1 MFRITDEEFNLTK
14 KVDFLVIGAGII
26 GLSVALELRKSF
38 PASSVLVVEKE
49 KTVAEHA
56 SGRNSGVLHAGF
68 YYSSDS
74 LKAKFCRNGNLRL
87 RQLIN
92 DNSIPLRETGKVV
105 VAKNSGDLEYLYKL
119 YERGI
124 ENGVEIKLKNER
136 ELNKYEPLAVTF
148 KDFIWSPTTATSDP
162 LLVSQVILNKL
173 TQSGGE
179 VLFSSEIDFKDG
191 TTLVNGKPVEAG
203 LIINSAGTGA
213 LKIAHKNAAGQHY
226 SQLPIL
232 GAYKTTSSKNLGLR
246 TLVYP
251 VPNPK
256 NPFLGVHFTVTVDG
270 QIKIGPSAV
279 PTLGRE
285 FYEIGDKFDF
295 NDIASGIMS
304 ISAMTLKAF
313 PVLSQLLLQELPKA
327 QSRIILKEGEKLVP
341 TAGNV
346 GKWHKKR
353 PGIRAQLI
361 DLRTGQFEMD
371 FKVEK
376 NSNFIHILNAV
387 SPGWTAS
394 IPFAEWIVS
403 EYVN

>member
-1 MFRITDEEFNLTK
+1 MTK
-14 KVDFLVIGAGII
+14 RVDFLVIGAGII

-49 KTVAEHA
+49 KAVAEHA

-74 LKAKFCRNGNLRL
+74 LKAKFCRTGNLKL
-87 RQLIN
+87 RQLIK
-92 DNSIPLRETGKVV
+92 DNSLPLRETGKVV
-105 VAKNSGDLEYLYKL
+105 VAKNNEELEYLHKL

-124 ENGVEIKLKNER
+124 ENGVDIQLKSENE
-136 ELNKYEPLAVTF
+136 LKAYEPLAVTF
-148 KDFIWSPTTATSDP
+148 KNFIWSPTTATSDP
-162 LLVSQVILNKL
+162 LAVSQVILDKL
-173 TQSGGE
+173 IQLGGE
-179 VLFSSEIDFKDG
+179 VLFSAEVDFRDG
-191 TTLVNGKPVEAG
+191 ITLVNKKPITAG
-203 LIINSAGTGA
+203 LVINSAGTGA
-213 LKIAHKNAAGQHY
+213 LKIAHMNDAGQRY

-232 GAYKTTSSKNLGLR
+232 GSYKTTSSNNLGLR

-256 NPFLGVHFTVTVDG
+256 NPFLGVHFTVAVDG

-279 PTLGRE
+279 PTIGRE
-285 FYEIGDKFDF
+285 FYKFGDKFDL
-295 NDIASGIMS
+295 NDIASGARS
-304 ISAMTLKAF
+304 INAMALKAF
-313 PVLSQLLLQELPKA
+313 PVLSQLLIQELPRA
-327 QSRIILKEGEKLVP
+327 QAKIILKEGEKLVP
-341 TAGNV
+341 AAGTV
-346 GKWHKKR
+346 SDWHKKR

-361 DLRTGQFEMD
+361 DLQTGQFEMD

>member
-1 MFRITDEEFNLTK
+1 MEHILTK

-26 GLSVALELRKSF
+26 GLSVALQLRKSF
-38 PASSVLVVEKE
+38 PSSSVLVVEKE
-49 KTVAEHA
+49 KAVAEHA

-74 LKAKFCRNGNLRL
+74 LKAKFCRTGNLRL
-87 RQLIN
+87 RQLIQ
-92 DNSIPLRETGKVV
+92 DNSLPLRETGKVV
-105 VAKNSGDLEYLYKL
+105 VAKNNEDLEYLHKL

-124 ENGVEIKLKNER
+124 ENGVDIQLKSENELDR
-136 ELNKYEPLAVTF
+136 YEPLAVTYKNF
-148 KDFIWSPTTATSDP
+148 VWSPTTATSDP
-162 LLVSQVILNKL
+162 LAVSRVILDNL
-173 TQSGGE
+173 ILSGGE
-179 VLFSSEIDFKDG
+179 VLFSAEIDFRDG
-191 TTLVNGKPVEAG
+191 NAFLNDKPIEAG

-213 LKIAHKNAAGQHY
+213 LKIAHQNGAGAQY

-232 GAYKTTSSKNLGLR
+232 GTYKTTSHKNLGLR

-256 NPFLGVHFTVTVDG
+256 NPFLGVHFTVAVDG
-270 QIKIGPSAV
+270 QIKIGPSAI

-285 FYEIGDKFDF
+285 FYEFGDKFDL
-295 NDIASGIMS
+295 NDIASGAKS
-304 ISAMTLKAF
+304 ITAMTLKAF
-313 PVLSQLLLQELPKA
+313 PVLSQLLIQELPKA
-327 QSRIILKEGEKLVP
+327 QSKIILKEGVKLVP
-341 TAGNV
+341 AATNV
-346 GKWHKKR
+346 KDWHRKK

-361 DLRTGQFEMD
+361 DLQTGRFEMD

-376 NSNFIHILNAV
+376 NSNFVHILNAV

-403 EYVN
+403 EYIN